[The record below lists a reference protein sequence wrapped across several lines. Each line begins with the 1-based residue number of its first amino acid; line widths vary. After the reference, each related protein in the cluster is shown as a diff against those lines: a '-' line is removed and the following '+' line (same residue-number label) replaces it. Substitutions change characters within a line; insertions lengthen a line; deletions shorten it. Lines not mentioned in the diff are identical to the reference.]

1 MKKLLL
7 FLFLSSIC
15 LFCAQAQKRPEEKLN
30 MALYAVT
37 NMYVDSIQTAPLID
51 SQIAELLNRLDPFSE
66 YLPPAQA
73 SNNEQVLGGH
83 TASIGIGIEG
93 SSMDMHFYISFVEP
107 TSDAFTKGVR
117 AGDEI
122 ISIDNEAV
130 SNIAP
135 ENIFPKLSGK
145 EKSTVSLVIKHPDGK
160 ITNYNIIRNYILS
173 SSIRTAYMLNKQ
185 TGYISISMF
194 SENTVNDFKKA
205 IVTLQTQGMKNLI
218 LDIQKNG
225 GGLFDQAVALA
236 DELLEGNKAIV
247 YTRGAHVPSET
258 FSTKAKGCFENGKLA
273 VLVSNQTKSAAEIFA
288 GAMQD
293 WDRAVLVGSTTFG
306 KGLIQQ
312 TLPFEDGSA
321 LRLTVARYYTPSGRT
336 IQKPYNGQNYI
347 DNTKA
352 YYSLRNH
359 RQLRNIGGIS
369 ADIEVTP
376 DTTAFSPWYNM
387 ITYSGVQ
394 KVVARNYVIRNRSSL
409 KNKYKSIDVFTKLFD
424 SNELLDKVKEI
435 SDKANITFNQSDFER
450 SKEYLKVQLKALIA
464 RDLYNNNDYYYRLI
478 NISNSSIKE
487 AEKILSASSNYHQIL
502 NDKK

>member
-1 MKKLLL
+1 MKRLLL
-7 FLFLSSIC
+7 FLFFSSTF
-15 LFCAQAQKRPEEKLN
+15 FCAQAQKKVEEKLD

-37 NMYVDSIQTAPLID
+37 NMYVDSIQAAPLID
-51 SQIAELLNRLDPFSE
+51 SQIAELLSKLDPFSE
-66 YLPPAQA
+66 YLPPVQA
-73 SNNEQVLGGH
+73 NNNEQVLGGH
-83 TASIGIGIEG
+83 TSYIGIGIEG
-93 SSMDMHFYISFVEP
+93 SSVDAHFYISFVEP
-107 TSDAFTKGVR
+107 VSDAYAKGLR

-135 ENIFPKLSGK
+135 ENIAPKLSGI
-145 EKSTVSLVIKHPDGK
+145 EKSTVNLVIKHPDGK
-160 ITNYNIIRNYILS
+160 ITNCNIVRNYILS

-194 SENTVNDFKKA
+194 SESTVNDFKKA
-205 IVTLQTQGMKNLI
+205 IVALQVQGMKNLI

-236 DELLEGNKAIV
+236 DELLEGSKVIV
-247 YTRGAHVPSET
+247 HTRGAHVPSET
-258 FSTKAKGCFENGKLA
+258 FSTKNKGCFENGKLV
-273 VLVSNQTKSAAEIFA
+273 VLISNQTKSAAEIFA

-293 WDRAVLVGSTTFG
+293 WDRAVLIGSTTFG

-336 IQKPYNGQNYI
+336 IQKPYNGRDYI
-347 DNTKA
+347 DSGKV
-352 YYSLRNH
+352 YYSLQNH

-369 ADIEVTP
+369 PDIEVLP
-376 DTTAFSPWYNM
+376 DTIAFSPWYNM

-394 KVVARNYVIRNRSSL
+394 KVVARNYTIRNRSNL
-409 KNKYKSIDVFTKLFD
+409 KNKYKSIDAFIKAFD
-424 SNELLDKVKEI
+424 SNELLAKVKEV

-450 SKEYLKVQLKALIA
+450 SKEYLKVQLKALVA

-478 NISNSSIKE
+478 NTSNSSIKE
-487 AEKILSASSNYHQIL
+487 AEKILNVSNNYHQIL

>member
-7 FLFLSSIC
+7 FLFLYSIC
-15 LFCAQAQKRPEEKLN
+15 FFCAQAQKKPEEKLN

-37 NMYVDSIQTAPLID
+37 NMYVDSIQTAPLIN
-51 SQIAELLNRLDPFSE
+51 SQIAELLRKLDPFSE
-66 YLPPAQA
+66 YLPPVQA
-73 SNNEQVLGGH
+73 SSNKQMLGGH
-83 TASIGIGIEG
+83 MSSIGIGIEG
-93 SSMDMHFYISFVEP
+93 SSINLHFYISFVEP
-107 TSDAFTKGVR
+107 ISDAYNKGLR

-135 ENIFPKLSGK
+135 ENIFPKLSGV

-194 SENTVNDFKKA
+194 SESTVNDFKKA
-205 IVTLQTQGMKNLI
+205 IVTLQAQGMKNLI

-225 GGLFDQAVALA
+225 GGLFEQAVALA
-236 DELLEGNKAIV
+236 DELLDGNKAIV
-247 YTRGAHVPSET
+247 YTRGAHVSSET
-258 FSTKAKGCFENGKLA
+258 FSTKTKGCFENGKLA
-273 VLVSNQTKSAAEIFA
+273 VLVSKQTKSAAEIFA

-347 DNTKA
+347 DNTRA

-359 RQLRNIGGIS
+359 RRLRNIGGIS
-369 ADIEVTP
+369 ADIEVSP
-376 DTTAFSPWYNM
+376 DTTAFSSWYNM
-387 ITYSGVQ
+387 VTYSGIQ
-394 KVVARNYVIRNRSSL
+394 KVVARNYTILNRNFL
-409 KNKYKSIDVFTKLFD
+409 KDKYKSINAFIKSFD
-424 SNELLDKVKEI
+424 SDALLDKVKDMSE
-435 SDKANITFNQSDFER
+435 KANITFNQSDFER
-450 SKEYLKVQLKALIA
+450 SKEYLKVQLKALVA

-478 NISNSSIKE
+478 NTCNSSIKE
-487 AEKILSASSNYHQIL
+487 AEKILSVNDNYHQIL